1 MARVDIDHDF
11 GSSTGQVFAYLAE
24 HENLATVFG
33 ARVTRVR
40 DGSDGVRNGV
50 GSTRRVKVGPL
61 PAFEE
66 SVTEF
71 RPDQLIRY
79 RMSRNSPI
87 GSVVTDHEG
96 VMRFSVTAGGG
107 TRLQYVI
114 VFHARIPGVAP
125 VAARVLQHRIAAAL
139 VAIDAS
145 LVRTPAV

>member
-1 MARVDIDHDF
+1 MARVDIDHSF
-11 GSSTGQVFAYLAE
+11 SSSSAQVFAYMAE

-33 ARVTRVR
+33 ARVTRVC

-71 RPDQLIRY
+71 LPHLLIRY
-79 RMSRNSPI
+79 RMSHNSPI

-96 VMRFSVTAGGG
+96 VMRFSVTAAGG

-114 VFHARIPGVAP
+114 IFHARIPGVAP
-125 VAARVLQHRIAAAL
+125 VAARLLQHRMAAAL
-139 VAIDAS
+139 VAIEAS
-145 LVRTPAV
+145 LVATPAV

>member
-1 MARVDIDHDF
+1 MARVEVDHSF
-11 GSSTGQVFAYLAE
+11 RSSSAQVFAYMAE
-24 HENLATVFG
+24 HENLATVLG

-50 GSTRRVKVGPL
+50 GSTRRVKVALL

-71 RPDQLIRY
+71 QPHQLIRY
-79 RMSRNSPI
+79 RMSHNSLI

-96 VMRFSVTAGGG
+96 VMRFSVTAIGG

-114 VFHARIPGVAP
+114 IFHARIPGLAP
-125 VAARVLQHRIAAAL
+125 VAARLLQTRRPL
-139 VAIDAS
+139 VW
-145 LVRTPAV
+145 LR

>member
-1 MARVDIDHDF
+1 MEVHHSFESAPPR
-11 GSSTGQVFAYLAE
+11 VFAYLAE

-40 DGSDGVRNGV
+40 DGSDGFRNGV
-50 GSTRRVKVGPL
+50 GSARLVKAGPL

-71 RPDQLIRY
+71 RPDELIRY
-79 RMSRNSPI
+79 RMSRDSLV

-96 VMRFSVTAGGG
+96 VMLFSAAAGGV

-114 VFHARIPGVAP
+114 VFHARIPGLAS
-125 VAARVLQHRIAAAL
+125 VAARALKRRIAGGLA
-139 VAIDAS
+139 AIDGRLETTS
-145 LVRTPAV
+145 EL